1 MESQRQA
8 YLLGGVS
15 LRMNE
20 AGYFHFQEIFL
31 QILTQVPTG
40 VWASM
45 FITLLLIMTK
55 PISIDD
61 VYQLDTGCIA
71 SVISML

>member
-8 YLLGGVS
+8 YLLGSVS

-20 AGYFHFQEIFL
+20 AGYFHFQEILL

-61 VYQLDTGCIA
+61 VYQLDTSCLA
-71 SVISML
+71 SVIFML

>member
-20 AGYFHFQEIFL
+20 AGYFHFQEILL

-61 VYQLDTGCIA
+61 VYQLDTSCLA
-71 SVISML
+71 SVIFML